1 MEFYLPPA
9 VCYRPKMGCGVPIDR
24 WLRAEMRDFAY
35 YVLLDGI
42 ARQRSPIHAEYIR
55 QLLDQHAIGQN
66 CANRTWALLMPET
79 WFRMWI
85 DCADTDLTLSRDA
98 PSRRMPEVTH
108 A

>member
-1 MEFYLPPA
+1 M
-9 VCYRPKMGCGVPIDR
+9 RVPIDQ
-24 WLRAEMRDFAY
+24 WLRAEMRDLAY
-35 YVLLDGI
+35 YMLLDGT
-42 ARQRSPIHAEYIR
+42 ARQRSPIDAKYVR

-66 CANRTWALLMPET
+66 CANHIWGLLMLEL

-85 DCADTDLTLSRDA
+85 DCADTEPTLSRDA